1 LITFPAGTVELLAL
15 ILNVAVRLADITVL
29 LAFAIVIPTTFGTVI
44 FTTGWV
50 LWDTARITAIP
61 YHQYRLDTF
70 RLTAEP
76 DATDVPDTG
85 L

>member
-1 LITFPAGTVELLAL
+1 LTLI
-15 ILNVAVRLADITVL
+15 INVAVRPADVRAL
-29 LAFAIVIPTTFGTVI
+29 LAAACVLPTTFGTVLL
-44 FTTGWV
+44 TTGWV
-50 LWDTARITAIP
+50 PLDTARFTAIP
-61 YHQYRLDTF
+61 YHQDRVPLDTF

>member
-1 LITFPAGTVELLAL
+1 LTL
-15 ILNVAVRLADITVL
+15 ILNVAKRPTDVTAL
-29 LAFAIVIPTTFGTVI
+29 LAVAIVMPTTFGTVLL
-44 FTTGWV
+44 TTEWV
-50 LWDTARITAIP
+50 PLNTARITAIP